1 VILRPRPA
9 LLLLVL
15 APATAWCGGDGTADG
30 AALHAAHCT
39 RCHDA
44 SVYTRESRQVN
55 NLEELRA
62 RVRQCEL
69 VAEAGWFAEEVE
81 AVVQYINDGYYR
93 F

>member
-1 VILRPRPA
+1 MTRPLHVA
-9 LLLLVL
+9 LSLLAL
-15 APATAWCGGDGTADG
+15 APPAAWCGDEGAADG

-44 SVYTRESRQVN
+44 SVYGRESRLVN

-69 VAEAGWFAEEVE
+69 VAEAGWFEEEVE
-81 AVVQYINDGYYR
+81 AVVQYINNGYYR